1 MNKAK
6 AAVSGRIAQG
16 TAAKLF
22 WPPGPGIPVRKLL
35 PIRHPIPHLL

>member
-22 WPPGPGIPVRKLL
+22 YKALL
-35 PIRHPIPHLL
+35 RGRAPS

>member
-22 WPPGPGIPVRKLL
+22 NKAPPRGRALS
-35 PIRHPIPHLL
+35 